1 MKQRDRDQAREARN
15 SSLAI
20 AAAVFTISAMA
31 LLTMAIVGEWGPTPV
46 QEFAR
51 RPFVWFDLE
60 AWVLLLQS
68 LVWLVFAVMGMAAV
82 IYAAVVVIKWRNHA
96 AQA

>member
-1 MKQRDRDQAREARN
+1 MKQRDRDQARN

-20 AAAVFTISAMA
+20 AAAVFTVSAMA

-51 RPFVWFDLE
+51 KPFLWFDLG

-68 LVWLVFAVMGMAAV
+68 LVWLVFAVMAVAAV
-82 IYAAVVVIKWRNHA
+82 IYAVVVVIKRRGHA